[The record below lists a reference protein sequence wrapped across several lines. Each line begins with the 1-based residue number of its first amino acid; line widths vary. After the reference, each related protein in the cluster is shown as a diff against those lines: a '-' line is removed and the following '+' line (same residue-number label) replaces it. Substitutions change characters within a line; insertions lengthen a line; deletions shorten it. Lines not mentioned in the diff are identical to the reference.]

1 LVGAIKR
8 CEQEPTKLIRRG
20 RRAYLI
26 DGVVMDDYHV
36 RMGSHN
42 EPMPGFSHHRGLRP
56 AKRRLLKYERMNQ
69 PLLNRRD
76 FARRLM
82 ANAAFSIVLIAV
94 SLVAGMAGY
103 HYLEGQSWVDAFAN
117 AAMILSGMGPL
128 GTLNTTSGKIFAGCY
143 ALYSGLALIL
153 AIGVVIAPIVH
164 RFLHRFH
171 MEAES

>member
-1 LVGAIKR
+1 
-8 CEQEPTKLIRRG
+8 
-20 RRAYLI
+20 
-26 DGVVMDDYHV
+26 MDDYHV

-56 AKRRLLKYERMNQ
+56 TKRRLLKYERMNQ

-82 ANAAFSIVLIAV
+82 ANATFSIVLIAV